1 MVAWP
6 VFEVTMFG
14 VFKKAPPRQRI
25 DLASIRDTL
34 TYIESDL
41 DSAPELQRLAD
52 AVRAALAEID
62 RIELTNGRLSPAEI
76 TAARFLPIGT

>member
-1 MVAWP
+1 
-6 VFEVTMFG
+6 MFG
-14 VFKKAPPRQRI
+14 VLRKAPPRQRI

-34 TYIESDL
+34 AYIESDL

-52 AVRAALAEID
+52 AIRSALAEID
-62 RIELTNGRLSPAEI
+62 RIELSNGALSPTEI